1 MLARGEFSGMI
12 PMTLTPDLRT
22 ILTLSIRAD
31 VVPDC
36 EIAKTT
42 SSFES
47 ELADI
52 NCMCGSEINDDDIFS
67 LKNLC
72 CASIATG
79 AEPPKAYTST
89 LLAFANAS
97 IDDSRTSW
105 LICDLTFNIS
115 L

>member
-1 MLARGEFSGMI
+1 MLARGEFSGII

-42 SSFES
+42 SFFES

-52 NCMCGSEINDDDIFS
+52 NCMCGSEINDDDIYVS
-67 LKNLC
+67 DLKSKNNKLWILNYGVENPLL
-72 CASIATG
+72 SFDGDSEWLKYNINYQSNIF
-79 AEPPKAYTST
+79 PKS
-89 LLAFANAS
+89 FE
-97 IDDSRTSW
+97 
-105 LICDLTFNIS
+105 
-115 L
+115 

>member
-1 MLARGEFSGMI
+1 MLARGELSGMI

-52 NCMCGSEINDDDIFS
+52 NCMCGSEINDDEIFN

-72 CASIATG
+72 CA
-79 AEPPKAYTST
+79 
-89 LLAFANAS
+89 FVAS
-97 IDDSRTSW
+97 IFRHTWVHVGVLVS
-105 LICDLTFNIS
+105 LTGNCRFQVVS
-115 L
+115 GATH